1 MSLDGD
7 PLDEDYVRTRL
18 NQPPFVTINGVLN
31 VRDLGSYQTADPP
44 LTTKPSLMYRS
55 GEVSSITAEGIY
67 PISLHSPNDDPTS
80 LTRQIATQVAGDH
93 SHLRPQI

>member
-18 NQPPFVTINGVLN
+18 NQPPFVTIDGVLN
-31 VRDLGSYQTADPP
+31 VRDLGSYQTADPS

-55 GEVSSITAEGIY
+55 GEVSGITGEGMCL
-67 PISLHSPNDDPTS
+67 ISPHTPDGDSAS
-80 LTRQIATQVAGDH
+80 FTRQIPAQVVRDH